1 MKLKFGIPIGNL
13 QEATLET
20 MRRAGFNVTVRPR
33 SYYPEIDDP
42 EIEAR
47 LLRPQDMSRFVEK
60 GVVDCG
66 LTGNDWVA
74 ENRSRV
80 RVVTELTY
88 SKQSLTPFR
97 WVIAVPEN
105 SPIRAVKDL
114 QGKRLSTEL
123 VNVAAEY
130 LRKAGVTAEVE
141 FSHGA
146 TESKAPDL
154 VDAIMDGTETGASL
168 RANKMRIIETVL
180 VSRPQLIAAEAAWA
194 DPWKRE
200 KMESIAILLEGAL
213 AARFKVGLKMNVSK
227 ENLGAVLKA
236 LPAMRNP
243 TVSGLMGPDMMAGAG
258 YALETI
264 VDESVVRKIIPDL
277 RRAGAEAIVEYPLNK
292 VFP

>member
-1 MKLKFGIPIGNL
+1 MQLKFGIPIGNL
-13 QEATLET
+13 QDATLEM
-20 MRRAGFNVTVRPR
+20 MRRAGFNVTLRPR

-42 EIEAR
+42 EIEPR

-60 GVVDCG
+60 GIVDCG

-80 RVVTELTY
+80 HVVTELTY
-88 SKQSLTPFR
+88 SKQTLRPVR

-123 VNVAAEY
+123 VNVAAEF

-154 VDAIMDGTETGASL
+154 VDAIMDVTETGASL
-168 RANKMRIIETVL
+168 HANKMRIIETVL
-180 VSRPQLIAAEAAWA
+180 VSRPQLIASLAAWA
-194 DPWKRE
+194 DSWKRE

-213 AARFKVGLKMNVSK
+213 AARFKVGLKMNVSA
-227 ENLGAVLKA
+227 ENLDAVLKA
-236 LPAMRNP
+236 LPAMKKP
-243 TVSGLMGPDMMAGAG
+243 TVSGLASGAG
-258 YALETI
+258 FALETI

-292 VFP
+292 VIP

>member
-13 QEATLET
+13 QEATLEM
-20 MRRAGFNVTVRPR
+20 MRRAGFNVTVRSR

-66 LTGNDWVA
+66 LTGNDWVQ
-74 ENRSRV
+74 ENSSDV
-80 RVVTELTY
+80 HPVVELTY
-88 SKQSLTPFR
+88 SKQSLKPFR

-105 SPIRAVKDL
+105 SAIQRVQDL
-114 QGKRLSTEL
+114 QGKRISTEL
-123 VNVAAEY
+123 VNVARRFLDE
-130 LRKAGVTAEVE
+130 AGVKADVE

-168 RANKMRIIETVL
+168 RANKMRIIADVL
-180 VSRPQLIAAEAAWA
+180 ESRTQLIANKSSWA
-194 DPWKRE
+194 DAWKRE
-200 KMESIAILLEGAL
+200 KMESMAILLEGAL
-213 AARFKVGLKMNVSK
+213 AARFKVGLKMNVSA
-227 ENLGAVLKA
+227 ENLDAVLKA
-236 LPAMRNP
+236 LPAMKKP
-243 TVSGLMGPDMMAGAG
+243 TMSGLASGAG
-258 YALETI
+258 FALETI

-292 VFP
+292 VIP